1 MADITKCYD
10 CKKYCKSYKTCY
22 RHTAKDDT
30 YQSYALF
37 HHMKKIDKCENYW
50 EDKREEYKNIK
61 IEGGLKTNMN
71 KQIKCPRILIYDDEN
86 INYREGY
93 MGNLE
98 MVAPEYI
105 EYTFMGDTE
114 KHRLLGRDYT
124 FSCQINNFNEHDT
137 IKLDPT
143 IMKRIAKY
151 NKEQECLQLD
161 EKIKEK
167 EEKIKELDDILND
180 RENRVKKLKDYIK
193 DIWEININ
201 EEEDDYEW

>member
-1 MADITKCYD
+1 MNT
-10 CKKYCKSYKTCY
+10 
-22 RHTAKDDT
+22 
-30 YQSYALF
+30 
-37 HHMKKIDKCENYW
+37 
-50 EDKREEYKNIK
+50 
-61 IEGGLKTNMN
+61 N
-71 KQIKCPRILIYDDEN
+71 KQIKCPHILIYDDEN

-105 EYTFMGDTE
+105 EYASMGDTE
-114 KHRLLGRDYT
+114 KHRVLSRDYT

-137 IKLDPT
+137 IRLDPT
-143 IMKRIAKY
+143 TMKRIAKY

-180 RENRVKKLKDYIK
+180 RENRVKKLKEYIK
-193 DIWEININ
+193 DIWNIDVYDFD
-201 EEEDDYEW
+201 EDDYE

>member
-1 MADITKCYD
+1 MVN
-10 CKKYCKSYKTCY
+10 
-22 RHTAKDDT
+22 
-30 YQSYALF
+30 
-37 HHMKKIDKCENYW
+37 KKINH
-50 EDKREEYKNIK
+50 
-61 IEGGLKTNMN
+61 
-71 KQIKCPRILIYDDEN
+71 PRILIYDDEN

-105 EYTFMGDTE
+105 EYASMGDTE
-114 KHRLLGRDYT
+114 KHRLLGGDYT
-124 FSCQINNFNEHDT
+124 FSCQINNYEEHDT

-143 IMKRIAKY
+143 TMKRIAKY

-193 DIWEININ
+193 NIWNIDVN
-201 EEEDDYEW
+201 DEDEDDYYD